1 MAKHLSEK
9 DIADIVGLID
19 SWHFDVKLTWEKLCE
34 QMSSRLGL
42 SHSRQ
47 TIQSYHRIKKSFQ
60 DKKNELRSDDAKA
73 PKTPA
78 SLSIA
83 ANKIARLE
91 AENIRLKKENNEL
104 LSQFVIWQYNAYA
117 HGISIAQLNTP
128 LPKKKDR
135 YS

>member
-34 QMSSRLGL
+34 QMNTRLGL

-60 DKKNELRSDDAKA
+60 DKKMN
-73 PKTPA
+73 
-78 SLSIA
+78 
-83 ANKIARLE
+83 LE
-91 AENIRLKKENNEL
+91 VVMQRRKKNQL
-104 LSQFVIWQYNAYA
+104 HFLSQQI
-117 HGISIAQLNTP
+117 
-128 LPKKKDR
+128 K
-135 YS
+135 